1 MKLLTLS
8 LLFTILFITYSFG
21 EENISPKD
29 IYVEYISYPKRVF
42 TKQNFKIKLK
52 ATILKDKDSF
62 NKIETSFSDHKNIK
76 LISTPNWL
84 QKSEKVYYLEL
95 FFKTEDTQFVLPRIF
110 ISLEQ
115 NNTIKSAISIKPPDV
130 KFEEIA
136 INQELFSNI
145 IAKNIDILTVKTK
158 QYNNNTLLTTI
169 NIKGQ
174 NSNLE
179 ETYIRNYESQGIKSL
194 TSKVDTQNLFYY
206 VMIPIH
212 TKYIKFNY
220 YNTIFKDF
228 VPIKLPINLENELV
242 STQTDLNPN
251 KSNIIIYYQ
260 LFLLSLIVISTV
272 IYLLTK
278 EEKYIFFIVVFI
290 FILAYL
296 FIPNKKILLNKGDK
310 VYILPTQNS
319 IVYKILT
326 KKELV
331 EVINEKKNYKKI
343 LFNNENVGWVKYD
356 R

>member
-1 MKLLTLS
+1 MT
-8 LLFTILFITYSFG
+8 
-21 EENISPKD
+21 
-29 IYVEYISYPKRVF
+29 
-42 TKQNFKIKLK
+42 
-52 ATILKDKDSF
+52 
-62 NKIETSFSDHKNIK
+62 
-76 LISTPNWL
+76 TPNWV
-84 QKSEKVYYLEL
+84 QQSENIYYLDL
-95 FFKTEDTQFVLPRIF
+95 FFKTEDTQFVLPKIF

-115 NNTIKSAISIKPPDV
+115 NNTIKSAISINPPDIN
-130 KFEEIA
+130 FEEIA

-145 IAKNIDILTVKTK
+145 IAKNIDIITVKTK

-174 NSNLE
+174 DSNLE
-179 ETYIRNYESQGIKSL
+179 ETHIGNYKSQGIKSL

-220 YNTIFKDF
+220 YNTVFKDF
-228 VPIKLPINLENELV
+228 VPITIPISLENELV

-251 KSNIIIYYQ
+251 KNNIIIYYQ
-260 LFLLSLIVISTV
+260 LFVLSFIVIFTI

-278 EEKYIFFIVVFI
+278 KERYIYYIVIFI

-296 FIPNKKILLNKGDK
+296 FIPNKKILLNKDDK
-310 VYILPTQNS
+310 IYILPTKNS
-319 IVYKILT
+319 IVYKILN

-331 EVINEKKNYKKI
+331 EVINEKNNYKKV
-343 LFNNENVGWVKYD
+343 LFNNKHVGWVKND

>member
-1 MKLLTLS
+1 LKLLI
-8 LLFTILFITYSFG
+8 LLFTILFTTYAFG
-21 EENISPKD
+21 EQTISPKD
-29 IYVEYISYPKRVF
+29 IYIKYISYPKRVF
-42 TKQNFKIKLK
+42 TKQNFKIRLK
-52 ATILKDKDSF
+52 ATILKEKDSF
-62 NKIETSFSDHKNIK
+62 DKIETSFSDYKNIQ
-76 LISTPNWL
+76 LMTTPNWV
-84 QKSEKVYYLEL
+84 QQSENIYYLDL
-95 FFKTEDTQFVLPRIF
+95 FFKTEDTQFVLPKIF

-115 NNTIKSAISIKPPDV
+115 NNTIKSAISINPPDIN
-130 KFEEIA
+130 FEEIA

-145 IAKNIDILTVKTK
+145 IAKNIDIITVKTK

-174 NSNLE
+174 DSNLE
-179 ETYIRNYESQGIKSL
+179 ETHIGNYKSQGIKSL

-220 YNTIFKDF
+220 YNTVFKDF
-228 VPIKLPINLENELV
+228 VPITIPISLENELV

-251 KSNIIIYYQ
+251 KNNIIIYYQ
-260 LFLLSLIVISTV
+260 LFVLSFIVIFTI

-278 EEKYIFFIVVFI
+278 KERYIYYIVIFI

-296 FIPNKKILLNKGDK
+296 FIPNKKILLNKDDK
-310 VYILPTQNS
+310 IYILPTKNS
-319 IVYKILT
+319 IVYKILN

-331 EVINEKKNYKKI
+331 EVINEKNNYKKV
-343 LFNNENVGWVKYD
+343 LFNNKHVGWVKND